1 MKNNNIVPEIHLK
14 FDSLKKNVLEVRG
27 LVKVLELWL
36 YQKIL
41 SERMDIKLEKA

>member
-14 FDSLKKNVLEVRG
+14 FDSRKKNGLEACG

-41 SERMDIKLEKA
+41 SEGMDN